1 MKVILKEDVSDLGE
15 KGDVVEVADGH
26 ARNYL
31 LPRGLAKEATK
42 QNLNNLKQKKKS
54 RQKKEAEKRAEAQEK
69 AEELE
74 GLILEIAVK
83 AGDNNRLFGSV
94 TSMDIADKIEEEAGE
109 KIDKRNIQLD
119 ENIKSLG
126 VKAVDVKLH
135 KDVTATVKV
144 KVIEA

>member
-1 MKVILKEDVSDLGE
+1 MKVILQEDVSDLGN

-54 RQKKEAEKRAEAQEK
+54 KQKQKQQEKEAAQEK

-74 GLILEIAVK
+74 GLVLEIPVK

-94 TSMDIADKIEEEAGE
+94 TSMDIADKIEEETGE
-109 KIDKRNIQLD
+109 KIDKRNIDLD
-119 ENIKSLG
+119 ENIKNLG
-126 VKAVDVKLH
+126 VKPVDIKLH
-135 KDVTATVKV
+135 KEVTATVKV

>member
-1 MKVILKEDVSDLGE
+1 MKVILKEDVSDVGK

-42 QNLNNLKQKKKS
+42 QNLNNLEQKKKS
-54 RQKKEAEKRAEAQEK
+54 QQKKEAEKREEAQEK

>member
-1 MKVILKEDVSDLGE
+1 MKVILNEDVSDLGE

-31 LPRGLAKEATK
+31 LPKGLAKEATK
-42 QNLNNLKQKKKS
+42 KNLNSLKQKKKS
-54 RQKKEAEKRAEAQEK
+54 QQKQKEKERKKAQEK

-74 GLILEIAVK
+74 GTILEIPVK

-94 TSMDIADKIEEEAGE
+94 TSMDITDKIAAETGVEVE
-109 KIDKRNIQLD
+109 KRDVQLD
-119 ENIKSLG
+119 ENIKNLG
-126 VKAVDVKLH
+126 IKPVDIKLH
-135 KDVTATVKV
+135 KDVVTTVKV

>member
-1 MKVILKEDVSDLGE
+1 MKVILQEDVSDLGN
-15 KGDVVEVADGH
+15 KGDVVEVANGH

-54 RQKKEAEKRAEAQEK
+54 KQKQKEEERQEAKKKAEK
-69 AEELE
+69 LE
-74 GLILEIAVK
+74 GLVLEIAVK

-94 TSMDIADKIEEEAGE
+94 TSMDIADEIEAETGE
-109 KIDKRNIQLD
+109 KIDKRNIDLD
-119 ENIKSLG
+119 ENIKNLG
-126 VKAVDVKLH
+126 IKPVDIKLH
-135 KDVTATVKV
+135 KDVTTTVKV